1 MNKTIHTPEVKEISD
16 IAQLP
21 TLEWGDRVHIRELMH
36 EYLDVNNAT
45 WSYRGKISSTQTEFV
60 AAYAPGIIVSLL
72 IAQHHSSRPTYNFN
86 TTDYFNDNTPD
97 YEYLSREAAIS
108 KNTLALVMAASMQAQ
123 YNNQKLEVR
132 KDR

>member
-1 MNKTIHTPEVKEISD
+1 MNTIHTSEVKEIGD

-21 TLEWGDRVHIRELMH
+21 ILEWGDRVRIKGLTHK
-36 EYLDVNNAT
+36 YLDVNNAT
-45 WSYRGKISSTQTEFV
+45 WSYRGKINSTQTEFV
-60 AAYAPGIIVSLL
+60 AAYAPGIIISLL
-72 IAQHHSSRPTYNFN
+72 IAQHHDLKPTYNFN

-108 KNTLALVMAASMQAQ
+108 KNALALVMAASMQAH